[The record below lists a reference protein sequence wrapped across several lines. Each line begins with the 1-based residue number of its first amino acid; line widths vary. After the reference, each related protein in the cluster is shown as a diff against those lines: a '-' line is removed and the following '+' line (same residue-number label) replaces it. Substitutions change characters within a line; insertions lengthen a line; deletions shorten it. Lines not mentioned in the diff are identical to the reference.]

1 MVRHLYL
8 LRHAK
13 STWDDP
19 SMDDHD
25 RPLAP
30 RGRKAMRA
38 MARHIRKADVRP
50 ELILCSSA
58 ARARQT
64 LDRVLPALPD
74 TTPFEVEDALYT
86 FDADD
91 VLARLRRVPA
101 TVGSVM
107 LVGHNPALQDLTLR
121 LATEGQTLERVR
133 SKLPTGALAT
143 LRIPRATW
151 RSLRAGSAELV
162 ALVTPKDLA

>member
-1 MVRHLYL
+1 
-8 LRHAK
+8 
-13 STWDDP
+13 
-19 SMDDHD
+19 
-25 RPLAP
+25 
-30 RGRKAMRA
+30 MRA

>member
-1 MVRHLYL
+1 MVRYLYL

-13 STWDDP
+13 SSWDDP
-19 SMDDHD
+19 RMDDHD

-30 RGRKAMRA
+30 RGKRA
-38 MARHIRKADVRP
+38 MNAIARHVRKADVRP

-64 LDRVLPALPD
+64 LDRVLPAMAGA
-74 TTPFEVEDALYT
+74 TAFEVEDGLYT
-86 FDADD
+86 FDGDD
-91 VLARLRRVPA
+91 LLRRLREVPA
-101 TVGSVM
+101 SVGSVM
-107 LVGHNPALQDLTLR
+107 LVGHNPALQELALTLAGR
-121 LATEGQTLERVR
+121 GDALDRMR

-151 RSLRAGSAELV
+151 HGLRAGSAELV
-162 ALVTPKDLA
+162 SLVAPKDLA

>member
-1 MVRHLYL
+1 MVRYLYL

-13 STWDDP
+13 SSWDSP
-19 SMDDHD
+19 SMEDHE

-30 RGRKAMRA
+30 RGRKAMKA

-58 ARARQT
+58 TRARGT
-64 LDRVLPALPD
+64 LERVLPALPA

-86 FDADD
+86 FDADE

-101 TVGSVM
+101 GVGSVM
-107 LVGHNPALQDLTLR
+107 VVGHNPALQDLTLR
-121 LATEGQTLERVR
+121 LAGDGAPLERVR

-151 RSLRAGSAELV
+151 RGLRAGSAELV

>member
-1 MVRHLYL
+1 MVRYLYF

-13 STWDDP
+13 SSWNDHST
-19 SMDDHD
+19 DDHD

-30 RGRKAMRA
+30 RGRKAMKA
-38 MARHIRKADVRP
+38 MAQHIRKADVRP

-64 LDRVLPALPD
+64 LDRVLPALPA

-86 FDADD
+86 FDSDQ
-91 VLARLRRVPA
+91 VLGRLRRIPA
-101 TVGSVM
+101 AVGSVM
-107 LVGHNPALQDLTLR
+107 VVGHNPALQDLTLR
-121 LATEGQTLERVR
+121 LAAHGSALERVR
-133 SKLPTGALAT
+133 TKLPTGALAT

-151 RSLRAGSAELV
+151 RSLRDGSAELV

>member
-13 STWDDP
+13 SNWDDP

-91 VLARLRRVPA
+91 LLARLRRVPA

-107 LVGHNPALQDLTLR
+107 VVGHNPALQDLTLR

-133 SKLPTGALAT
+133 S
-143 LRIPRATW
+143 
-151 RSLRAGSAELV
+151 
-162 ALVTPKDLA
+162 